1 MSTLLILSFRSR
13 VAPTARL
20 RCCSRWVHTGPNT
33 HTKDNTCEHRWMM
46 MDDDGRSEH
55 HPQVF
60 IPIPSG
66 SNHHGPFI
74 LHMPSYAHEN
84 DFIGGSTTQLWY
96 GKCPF
101 LFSISTPRSPP
112 VFRHRPPSR
121 RLCHRVL
128 TRGFTRLGERERVRA
143 GLQGLA
149 RSGALDT
156 KWRGDRAIRRCD
168 RAGDRRARRFGADRG
183 RTEPGRQES
192 FGRYGTW
199 NITNYCMSN

>member
-1 MSTLLILSFRSR
+1 
-13 VAPTARL
+13 
-20 RCCSRWVHTGPNT
+20 
-33 HTKDNTCEHRWMM
+33 

-168 RAGDRRARRFGADRG
+168 RAGDRREKATQAVYFAFLANLALPKRAMQGLSAKSSKYGAV
-183 RTEPGRQES
+183 PGEQS
-192 FGRYGTW
+192 HA
-199 NITNYCMSN
+199 I